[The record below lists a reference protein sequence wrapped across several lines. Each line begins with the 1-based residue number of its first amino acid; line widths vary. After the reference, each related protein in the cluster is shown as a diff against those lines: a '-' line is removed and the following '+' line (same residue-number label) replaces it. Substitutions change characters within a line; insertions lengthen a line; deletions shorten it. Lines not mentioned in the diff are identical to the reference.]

1 MQIGLKNNN
10 AIKIYVLYLWQSVK
24 QYLNVSKYCLTD
36 SILEKSRAH
45 TSNLFGT
52 YEGTLPAA
60 DCEGIKTILVINE
73 DKTYTLK
80 SEYIGRE
87 DATFETSGIYHII
100 GDSIMELVTP
110 SSGEKTYYRMLNNR
124 QVMLSDKEGTISQS
138 LLAEH
143 YILNKK

>member
-1 MQIGLKNNN
+1 MKMIFLWAIFGVVMISCNSSQKNN
-10 AIKIYVLYLWQSVK
+10 APIKNSEIKTESQ
-24 QYLNVSKYCLTD
+24 
-36 SILEKSRAH
+36 AH

-60 DCEGIKTILVINE
+60 DCEGIKTILVIN
-73 DKTYTLK
+73 
-80 SEYIGRE
+80 E

>member
-1 MQIGLKNNN
+1 MRQEFDKPRFVVVGDR
-10 AIKIYVLYLWQSVK
+10 AIFFSEHDPVP
-24 QYLNVSKYCLTD
+24 VSYTHLDVYK
-36 SILEKSRAH
+36 RQ
-45 TSNLFGT
+45 
-52 YEGTLPAA
+52 
-60 DCEGIKTILVINE
+60 

-80 SEYIGRE
+80 SEYIGRK

>member
-1 MQIGLKNNN
+1 MKMIFLWAIFGVVMISCNSSQKNN
-10 AIKIYVLYLWQSVK
+10 APIKNREIKTESQ
-24 QYLNVSKYCLTD
+24 
-36 SILEKSRAH
+36 AH

-60 DCEGIKTILVINE
+60 DCEGIKTILVIN
-73 DKTYTLK
+73 
-80 SEYIGRE
+80 E

>member
-1 MQIGLKNNN
+1 MKMIFLWAIFGVVMISCNSSQKNN
-10 AIKIYVLYLWQSVK
+10 APIKNSEIKTESQ
-24 QYLNVSKYCLTD
+24 
-36 SILEKSRAH
+36 AH

-87 DATFETSGIYHII
+87 DATFEISGIYHII
-100 GDSIMELVTP
+100 GDSIMEP
-110 SSGEKTYYRMLNNR
+110 SGKTT
-124 QVMLSDKEGTISQS
+124 LSPSEIEIFVSNVVISLAAFRKEPSC
-138 LLAEH
+138 L
-143 YILNKK
+143 

>member
-1 MQIGLKNNN
+1 MIFLWAIFGVVMIGCNSSQKNN
-10 AIKIYVLYLWQSVK
+10 APIKNREIKTESQ
-24 QYLNVSKYCLTD
+24 
-36 SILEKSRAH
+36 AH

-60 DCEGIKTILVINE
+60 DCEGIKTILVIN
-73 DKTYTLK
+73 
-80 SEYIGRE
+80 E

>member
-1 MQIGLKNNN
+1 MPQLRT
-10 AIKIYVLYLWQSVK
+10 AEIKTESQ
-24 QYLNVSKYCLTD
+24 
-36 SILEKSRAH
+36 AH

-60 DCEGIKTILVINE
+60 DCEGIKTILVIN
-73 DKTYTLK
+73 
-80 SEYIGRE
+80 E

>member
-1 MQIGLKNNN
+1 MKMIFLWAIFGVVMIGCNSSQKNNAPIN
-10 AIKIYVLYLWQSVK
+10 NREIKTESQ
-24 QYLNVSKYCLTD
+24 
-36 SILEKSRAH
+36 AH

-60 DCEGIKTILVINE
+60 DCEGIKTILVIN
-73 DKTYTLK
+73 
-80 SEYIGRE
+80 E

>member
-36 SILEKSRAH
+36 
-45 TSNLFGT
+45 SNLFGT

>member
-1 MQIGLKNNN
+1 MKMIFLWAIFGVVMISCNSSQKNN
-10 AIKIYVLYLWQSVK
+10 APIKNREIKTESQ
-24 QYLNVSKYCLTD
+24 
-36 SILEKSRAH
+36 AH

-73 DKTYTLK
+73 D
-80 SEYIGRE
+80 
-87 DATFETSGIYHII
+87 II